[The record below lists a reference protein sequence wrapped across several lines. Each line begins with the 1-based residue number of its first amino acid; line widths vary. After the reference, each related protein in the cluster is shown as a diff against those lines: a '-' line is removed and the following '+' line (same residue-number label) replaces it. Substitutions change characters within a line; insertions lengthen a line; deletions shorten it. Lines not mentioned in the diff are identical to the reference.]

1 MKKSLLT
8 LLLAV
13 ALVSPVFAAEK
24 GDMEADVKLGY
35 TLSNS
40 VEYNDVGEGTSGS
53 TDNSFI
59 LGADFYYYVHPQV
72 GLGIGINNIFDSTA
86 DYGFDDKYGFTNI
99 YFAVKPKL
107 DLQSDIFT
115 SVYLIG
121 QLGYGI
127 FRFDYDPGPYP
138 EPSFDTKNGLYWG
151 IGAGAEIMK
160 NFIFELIY
168 SCNDAGVDF
177 DEDSVYESVDVKY
190 SVFSINLGYK
200 FNF

>member
-13 ALVSPVFAAEK
+13 ALVSPVFATEK
-24 GDMEADVKLGY
+24 GDMEADAKLGY

-40 VEYNDVGEGTSGS
+40 VEYNDAGEGTSGS

-127 FRFDYDPGPYP
+127 FRFDFDPGPYS
-138 EPSFDTKNGLYWG
+138 ETSFDTKNGLYWG
-151 IGAGAEIMK
+151 IGAGVEIMK

-177 DEDSVYESVDVKY
+177 SDYAYSEADIKY
-190 SVFSINLGYK
+190 SAFSVNVGYK

>member
-8 LLLAV
+8 LLLAA
-13 ALVSPVFAAEK
+13 ALISPVFATEK

-40 VEYNDVGEGTSGS
+40 VEYDNGIRYFSGS

-72 GLGIGINNIFDSTA
+72 GLGVGINYVFDSTA
-86 DYGFDDKYGFTNI
+86 DYGWNDKYGFTNI
-99 YFAVKPKL
+99 YFTVKPKL

-127 FRFDYDPGPYP
+127 LRFNYDAIDSPDA
-138 EPSFDTKNGLYWG
+138 ENGLYWG
-151 IGAGAEIMK
+151 LGAGIEIMK
-160 NFIFELIY
+160 NFICELIY

-177 DEDSVYESVDVKY
+177 NPGSDADIKY
-190 SVFSINLGYK
+190 SAFSINLGYK

>member
-8 LLLAV
+8 LLLAI
-13 ALVSPVFAAEK
+13 ALVSPVFATEK

-40 VEYNDVGEGTSGS
+40 VEFDAYFEKHSGS

-59 LGADFYYYVHPQV
+59 LGADFYYYVHSKV
-72 GLGIGINNIFDSTA
+72 GLGAGINYIFDSTA

-127 FRFDYDPGPYP
+127 FRFEYDTLGGTGQ
-138 EPSFDTKNGLYWG
+138 SCDTKSGLYWG
-151 IGAGAEIMK
+151 IGAGIEIVK

-168 SCNDAGVDF
+168 SCNDANVVDF
-177 DEDSVYESVDVKY
+177 DADIKY
-190 SVFSINLGYK
+190 SAFSINLGYK